1 MPPSRLAC
9 GTAGWPA
16 PLNGALLRHGA
27 GLAVYGSRD
36 DIRED
41 VREDITALL
50 GRWHDGEDGAFET
63 LVERV
68 YTELRQM
75 ANGLLRRERDEHTLQ
90 PTALVHEA
98 YLRLNELRD
107 LRLRNRRHFYGAAAK
122 AMRRILVDHARHR
135 KALKRG
141 GGLVRHVPI
150 EEAMDAPLDGAG
162 SGAGVD
168 GVDFECLDRALGAL
182 AAVAPDKARVVELR
196 YIMGLSVEETATLLE
211 MAPATVK
218 RHWAFARA
226 WLYRE
231 LAAAS

>member
-1 MPPSRLAC
+1 VAASPPRSA
-9 GTAGWPA
+9 
-16 PLNGALLRHGA
+16 
-27 GLAVYGSRD
+27 
-36 DIRED
+36 
-41 VREDITALL
+41 DITGLL
-50 GRWHDGEDGAFET
+50 NRWHAGEDGAFET

-75 ANGLLRRERDEHTLQ
+75 ANGLLRGERVEHTLQ

-98 YLRLNELRD
+98 YLRLTELRD
-107 LRLRNRRHFYGAAAK
+107 LRLQNRRHFYGAAAK

-150 EEAMDAPLDGAG
+150 EEAMDAPLDDQSSG
-162 SGAGVD
+162 SGG
-168 GVDFECLDRALGAL
+168 GIDFEHLDRALGAL
-182 AAVAPDKARVVELR
+182 AAFAPDKARVVELR
-196 YIMGLSVEETATLLE
+196 YIMGLSVDETATVLE
-211 MAPATVK
+211 MAPSTVK